1 MGYTCVNC
9 KSDVELTDSSYQ
21 ASVRCPYCG
30 HRIWLKERAHDTK
43 SVNVG

>member
-9 KSDVELTDSSYQ
+9 KSDVEFNDSSHQ

-30 HRIWLKERAHDTK
+30 HRIWLKDRASNTRTVK
-43 SVNVG
+43 IG